1 MQQRVYPGPDPS
13 HPFVDDVTAKLTDDP
28 HADRSK
34 AALPEME
41 CSRSWG

>member
-28 HADRSK
+28 HADRSG
-34 AALPEME
+34 
-41 CSRSWG
+41 RSYRCQVLSWA